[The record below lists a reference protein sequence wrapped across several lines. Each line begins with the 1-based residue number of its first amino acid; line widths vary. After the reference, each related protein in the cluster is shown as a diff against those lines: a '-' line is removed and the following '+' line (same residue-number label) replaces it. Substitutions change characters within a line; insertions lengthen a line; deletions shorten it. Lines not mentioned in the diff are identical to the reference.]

1 MYDNNNFSGK
11 ITALYCRLSRD
22 DELEGES
29 NSITN
34 QKKMLMKYAEDNSF
48 ENCEF
53 YVDDGISGTTFNRPD
68 FQRMISDCEEKKV
81 GTVIVKDMSRF
92 GRNYLEVGYY
102 TEIFF
107 PENGIRFIAVNDCVD
122 SNKGTDDFTPFRNI
136 INEWYAKDI
145 SKKIKSSLKSK
156 GMSGKHISRCV
167 YGYKAGKDSQD
178 WVIDQPAAEVVKMIY
193 KLFIDGKGIVGI
205 ASHLKRQGILT
216 PVEYAQ
222 SNGKYQT
229 WDTFG
234 HHAWCASTVSKIL
247 NQQEYVGDT
256 VNFRTRKPSYKSKKQ
271 VKNDKSDYVVFENT
285 HPAIISREQ
294 FELVQKL
301 LVSRKKVYAKSTPDP
316 LRGLIM
322 CADCGARLYL
332 QRQSNR
338 NYSNLDCYYCGTYKR
353 EKSVCTNHR
362 ILLSDINEILSKE
375 LRFITEMASSNLD
388 ELVKLLQKNSEKRNN
403 INQTSLIKE
412 KAACVKR
419 ISEIDLLIKRLF
431 EQTVINGLSLERI
444 SSLAADYESE
454 QKALKEKLVEL
465 NQKLSEFNET
475 DKCIDR
481 FIAVAK
487 RYADFEVLTPEI
499 IISFVDKIYVHQ
511 MYVDEN
517 GCKCQQIDVVFNYI
531 GEFERNSIV

>member
-1 MYDNNNFSGK
+1 MYDNNNLSTK

-29 NSITN
+29 NSIKT
-34 QKKMLMKYAEDNSF
+34 QKKILMKYAQDNGF

-53 YVDDGISGTTFNRPD
+53 FIDDGISGTTFNRPD
-68 FQRMISDCEEKKV
+68 FQRMIADCEEKKI

-107 PENGIRFIAVNDCVD
+107 PENNIRFIAVNDGVD
-122 SNKGTDDFTPFRNI
+122 STKENDDFTPFRNI

-145 SKKIKSSLKSK
+145 SKKIKSSLKAK

-167 YGYKAGKDSQD
+167 YGYKQGKDNQD
-178 WVIDQPAAEVVKMIY
+178 WIIDEPAAEIVRMIY
-193 KLFIDGKGIVGI
+193 KLFIDGKGVGAI
-205 ASHLKRQGILT
+205 ALHLQRQGILT
-216 PVEYAQ
+216 PVEYAK

-234 HHAWCASTVSKIL
+234 HHAWCSATVSKIL
-247 NQQEYVGDT
+247 RQQEYVGDT

-271 VKNDKSDYVVFENT
+271 IQNDESDYVIFENT

-301 LVSRKKVYAKSTPDP
+301 LVSRKKVYTKGTPDP

-332 QRQSNR
+332 QRQTNR
-338 NYSNLDCYYCGTYKR
+338 KYSNLDCYYCGTYKR

-362 ILLSDINEILSKE
+362 TLLSDINEILFKE
-375 LRFITEMASSNLD
+375 LRFITDMASSNCD
-388 ELVKLLQKNSEKRNN
+388 ELISLIQKSSEKKSN
-403 INQTSLIKE
+403 INHASLIKE
-412 KAACVKR
+412 KTACEKR
-419 ISEIDLLIKRLF
+419 ISEIDLMIKKLF
-431 EQTVINGLSLERI
+431 EQSVHDSLSSERF
-444 SSLAADYESE
+444 SSLTADYESE
-454 QKALKEKLVEL
+454 QKGLKERFAEI
-465 NQKLSEFNET
+465 NRKLSKFDET
-475 DKCIDR
+475 GKSIDR

-487 RYADFEVLTPEI
+487 RYSDFETLTPEI

-511 MYVDEN
+511 MYVDDEGN
-517 GCKCQQIDVVFNYI
+517 KCQQIDIVFNYI
-531 GEFERNSIV
+531 GEFEHNSTK